1 MKIFDPTGPVAA
13 KTRFEPRAC
22 CPTRAQGTAGE
33 IIPCRNS
40 DGIAVGIDAKCGSV
54 NRPEVLHLAIREP
67 AGAVEECVWCERK
80 AQACAHGAPPIEVVL
95 MRQGERRIEAGHGD
109 GRIADGSRAG
119 WGRGGALVTKH
130 QVAFEAGHGHARLPV
145 IADLAAAGAAVM
157 LARGAW

>member
-67 AGAVEECVWCERK
+67 AGAVEECVWCECG
-80 AQACAHGAPPIEVVL
+80 AQAPAHGAEPIQVML
-95 MRQGERRIEAGHGD
+95 MHQRERRIEAGQGD
-109 GRIADGSRAG
+109 GR
-119 WGRGGALVTKH
+119 GGGGGLVTTPP
-130 QVAFEAGHGHARLPV
+130 AFSGPGHAQPPLPV
-145 IADLAAAGAAVM
+145 VADLAAAGAAVM
-157 LARGAW
+157 LERGTCCKQ